1 MFAHESHSTP
11 PVVIFD
17 NLSFI
22 QIKSIPASSYHT
34 MHDFGKTLTHYGLR
48 VPPEIVV
55 WIYDTFDDNF
65 MSRMIL
71 QNI

>member
-1 MFAHESHSTP
+1 
-11 PVVIFD
+11 
-17 NLSFI
+17 
-22 QIKSIPASSYHT
+22 
-34 MHDFGKTLTHYGLR
+34 MHDFEKTLTHYGLR

-65 MSRMIL
+65 MSTMIL